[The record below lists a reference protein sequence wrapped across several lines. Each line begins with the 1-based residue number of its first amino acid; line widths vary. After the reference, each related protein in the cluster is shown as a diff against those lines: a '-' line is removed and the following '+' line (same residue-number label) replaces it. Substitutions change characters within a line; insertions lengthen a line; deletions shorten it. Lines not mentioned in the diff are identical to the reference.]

1 MKRFLMVLLLVTV
14 VLGTALPAFAQ
25 ATPVASVNTGSLNV
39 RTGPG
44 MQYGSIA
51 TLPFG
56 FGVNMVARNSQ
67 GNWILIALTNGVT
80 GWVNVQFL
88 FTQFPT
94 HSLPVSDTPVA
105 ATVTPTATVTG
116 ALSLNLRNGASTDN
130 AVIATV
136 PLGTRVVLVGR
147 SYNSLWAYVQLA
159 DGTTG
164 WVQAFTLDATVPV
177 RSLSLA
183 DGSVF
188 VPYAPDLP
196 GTPGGNTGTGNTA
209 GSSSHIYVVLPG
221 DTLSTIAQHFGV
233 SLYAIAA
240 ANHIWNYNL
249 IYVDQQL
256 IIPA

>member
-1 MKRFLMVLLLVTV
+1 MKRFLMVLLLVV
-14 VLGTALPAFAQ
+14 FVLGAALPAFAQ
-25 ATPVASVNTGSLNV
+25 ATPVASINTGSLNV

-94 HSLPVSDTPVA
+94 NSLPVSDAPVA

-116 ALSLNLRNGASTDN
+116 ALSLNLRNGPSTDN

-136 PLGTRVVLVGR
+136 PLGTQVVLLGR
-147 SYNSLWAYVQLA
+147 SYDSLWAEVKLSN
-159 DGTTG
+159 GTVG
-164 WVQAFTLDATVPV
+164 WVQASTLDGTVPV

-188 VPYAPDLP
+188 VPFAPDLP

-209 GSSSHIYVVLPG
+209 GGSSHFYTVLPG
-221 DTLSTIAQHFGV
+221 DSLSAIAQHFGV
-233 SLYAIAA
+233 SMYAIAA